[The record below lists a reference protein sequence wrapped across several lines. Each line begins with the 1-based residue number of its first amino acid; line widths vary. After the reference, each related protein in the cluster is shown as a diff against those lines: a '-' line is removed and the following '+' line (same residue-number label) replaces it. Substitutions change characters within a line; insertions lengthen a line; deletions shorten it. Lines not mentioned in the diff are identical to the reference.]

1 MGIRQDINSG
11 LLKENIQNE
20 DKGAFLMSTSL
31 PRYLKLN
38 EKDNVVVV
46 ANDGGLPAGSRF
58 PDGLELV
65 ENVPQA
71 HKVALV
77 DIPENS
83 PIIRY
88 GVAIGIALEDIPK
101 GGWVSE
107 ARMRMPSPPSL
118 ETLRAGLSSFAP
130 RQKQVEPLTG
140 YTFEGYRNADGSV
153 GTRNLLAISTTVQC
167 AAPIARIAAERIQTH
182 VLPKYP
188 NVDGV
193 VAIEHVYGCGV
204 AIDAPDAYIP
214 IRSLQNI
221 AKNPNFGGLPL
232 LVSLGCEKLTPERFF
247 PEGSIPESPLTR
259 KGEPHVVSLQDENLN
274 GFEEMIRAIMDAA
287 EKRLALLNERT
298 RVTCP
303 ASDLV
308 LGLQCGGSDAF
319 SGAAANPA
327 VGVAADMV
335 VRAGGTVFFSEN
347 TEVRDG
353 IDQLVAKAANC
364 DVAGK
369 LLDAMAWYD
378 AYLEKGGVDRS
389 ANTTPG
395 NKKGGLNNIVE
406 KSMGSIA
413 KAGSMP
419 ISEVFGTGEKIPVG
433 KKGLFYVATPA
444 SDIVCGPS
452 QVAAGMNVLVFVT
465 GRGTPYGLAEVPV
478 IKVVTRTEL
487 AKRWHD
493 LVDIDAGRIV
503 SGTKSIEEVGKEVFS
518 MILDVASGKR
528 TCAEKLG
535 VHNYMAVFNPAPIT

>member
-1 MGIRQDINSG
+1 MAD
-11 LLKENIQNE
+11 
-20 DKGAFLMSTSL
+20 TT

-38 EKDNVVVV
+38 DRDNVAVV

-58 PDGLELV
+58 ADGLTLV

-71 HKVALV
+71 HKAALA
-77 DIPENS
+77 DIKKDE
-83 PIIRY
+83 PIVRY
-88 GVAIGIALEDIPK
+88 GVAIGYALENIPR

-107 ARMRMPSPPSL
+107 ARMRMPSPPDL
-118 ETLRAGLSSFAP
+118 ETLRRRLSSFVPYEKSA
-130 RQKQVEPLTG
+130 EPLTG
-140 YTFEGYRNADGSV
+140 YTFEGYRNQDGSV
-153 GTRNLLAISTTVQC
+153 GTRNLLALSTTVQC
-167 AAPIARIAAERIQTH
+167 AAPIARIAADRIRAEL
-182 VLPKYP
+182 LPKYP

-193 VAIEHVYGCGV
+193 VAIEHIYGCGV

-232 LVSLGCEKLTPERFF
+232 LVALGCEKLTPERFF

-259 KGEPHVVSLQDENLN
+259 AGEPHVISLQDESLT
-274 GFEEMIRAIMDAA
+274 GFESMVRAVMDAA
-287 EKRLALLNERT
+287 EKRLVLLNARRRE
-298 RVTCP
+298 TCP

-327 VGVAADMV
+327 VGIAADML

-353 IDQLVAKAANC
+353 IDQLVAKAGNKKAAE
-364 DVAGK
+364 DLIA
-369 LLDAMAWYD
+369 AMAWYD
-378 AYLEKGGVDRS
+378 AYLARGGADRS

-413 KAGSMP
+413 KSGSMP
-419 ISEVFGTGEKIPVG
+419 ITAVFGTGEKIPVG
-433 KKGLFYVATPA
+433 TKGLLYVATPA

-452 QVAAGMNVLVFVT
+452 QVAAGMNMLIFVT

-503 SGTKSIEEVGKEVFS
+503 TGDATIEQIGHEVFQTL
-518 MILDVASGKR
+518 LDVASGRKSA
-528 TCAEKLG
+528 AERLG
-535 VHNYMAVFNPAPIT
+535 IHNYMAVFNPAPIT

>member
-1 MGIRQDINSG
+1 
-11 LLKENIQNE
+11 
-20 DKGAFLMSTSL
+20 MSTSL

-38 EKDNVVVV
+38 EKDNVAVI

-58 PDGLELV
+58 ADGLELV
-65 ENVPQA
+65 EPVPQA
-71 HKVALV
+71 HKAALT
-77 DIPENS
+77 DIQKGS

-88 GVAIGIALEDIPK
+88 GVTIGIALEDIPR

-107 ARMRMPSPPSL
+107 ARMQMPSPPSL
-118 ETLRAGLSSFAP
+118 EALRAGLSSFAP
-130 RQKQVEPLTG
+130 AQKATPPTEPLAG
-140 YTFEGYRNADGSV
+140 YTFEGYRNPDGSA

-167 AAPIARIAAERIQTH
+167 AAPIARIAAERIRQD
-182 VLPKYP
+182 VLPRYP

-221 AKNPNFGGLPL
+221 ARNPNFGGLPL
-232 LVSLGCEKLTPERFF
+232 LISLGCEKLTPERFF
-247 PEGSIPESPLTR
+247 PDGAIPQSPLTR
-259 KGEPHVVSLQDENLN
+259 SGEPHVISLQDENIN
-274 GFEEMIRAIMDAA
+274 GFEGMLGAIIEAA
-287 EKRLALLNERT
+287 EKRLALLNER
-298 RVTCP
+298 RRETCP
-303 ASDLV
+303 VSDLV

-327 VGVAADMV
+327 VGIAADMI

-353 IDQLVAKAANC
+353 IDQLVAKAASK
-364 DVAGK
+364 DVAEK

-378 AYLEKGGVDRS
+378 AYLAKGGVDRS

-413 KAGSMP
+413 KSGSMP
-419 ISEVFGTGEKIPVG
+419 ISDVFGTGEKIPVNR
-433 KKGLFYVATPA
+433 KGLFYVATPA

-478 IKVVTRTEL
+478 IKVVTRSEL
-487 AKRWHD
+487 ARRWHD

-503 SGTKSIEEVGKEVFS
+503 SGALSIEDVGREVFQ
-518 MILDVASGKR
+518 MILDVASGRK
-528 TCAEKLG
+528 TCAEQLG
-535 VHNYMAVFNPAPIT
+535 IHNYMAVFNPAPIT